1 MIDSCECVPNSV
13 AGSAIVTDCND
24 GWTAYNGSCYQ
35 FGHDTMTYL
44 EAEVICLICGPID
57 RLIDYLIDLLIS
69 ELIY

>member
-1 MIDSCECVPNSV
+1 MIMIDSCECVPSV

-44 EAEVICLICGPID
+44 EAEVICLIYD
-57 RLIDYLIDLLIS
+57 WS
-69 ELIY
+69 IYWLVGWLVD